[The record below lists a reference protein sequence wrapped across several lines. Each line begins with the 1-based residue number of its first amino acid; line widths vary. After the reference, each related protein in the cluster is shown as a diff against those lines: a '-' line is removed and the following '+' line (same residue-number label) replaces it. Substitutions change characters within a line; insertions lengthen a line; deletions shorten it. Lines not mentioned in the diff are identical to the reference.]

1 MGSWPR
7 GDRKGLR
14 VVTSQHMDEVVVSVG
29 LCNRPYCFQ
38 SVGVHDPIVAYV
50 IVLPGQMGP
59 AKVAWVALRSVDAT
73 VASVG
78 VGERWRRWRRWWR
91 EGGVGGE
98 MLERWWLVR

>member
-59 AKVAWVALRSVDAT
+59 AKVAWRCVDAT